1 MIHPVT
7 IKNVTIG
14 EGIPKVI
21 VPIVESRREAII
33 KMAEKIAKMDI
44 HMVEWRADF
53 YKDVADTNCV
63 LETLAALRKTV
74 CEKILLFTFR
84 SAHEGGSRA
93 LSLAD
98 YRALNLAV
106 AGSGNA
112 DVVDVEVFSL
122 GDAAGE
128 YINKLKSTGTYVIGS
143 NHDFLKTP
151 AREELVDQLC
161 AIQAAGADIPKIAV
175 MPRNKEDVLTL
186 LSATQEMFS
195 KHADR
200 PIITMSMA
208 PMGVLT
214 RLSGEVFGSSMTFGA
229 VDRTSAPG
237 QIPVEQLVT
246 GLSIIH
252 NAS

>member
-1 MIHPVT
+1 MIHPVI
-7 IKNVTIG
+7 IKNITIG

-21 VPIVESRREAII
+21 VPIVETRREAII

-53 YKDVADTNCV
+53 YKDAADTGRV
-63 LETLAALRKTV
+63 LETLAALREAV
-74 CEKILLFTFR
+74 REKILLFTFR
-84 SAHEGGSRA
+84 SAHEGGNR
-93 LSLAD
+93 SLPHAD
-98 YRALNLAV
+98 YLALNLAV
-106 AGSGNA
+106 AGSGDA

-122 GDAAGE
+122 GGAAGE
-128 YINKLKSTGTYVIGS
+128 YIGKLKSVGAYVIGS
-143 NHDFLKTP
+143 SHDFLKTP
-151 AREELVDQLC
+151 AREELVNRLC

-175 MPRNKEDVLTL
+175 MPESKEDVLTL

-229 VDRTSAPG
+229 VDRASAPG
-237 QIPVEQLVT
+237 QIPVEQLVR
-246 GLSIIH
+246 GLFIIH